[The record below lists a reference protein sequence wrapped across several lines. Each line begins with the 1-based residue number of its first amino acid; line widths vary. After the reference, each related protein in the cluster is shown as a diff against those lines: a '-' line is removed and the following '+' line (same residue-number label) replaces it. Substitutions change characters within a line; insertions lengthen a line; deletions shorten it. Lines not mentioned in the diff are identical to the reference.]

1 MQALVFQLFAFL
13 DFNRCWPARFLHK
26 YRTIGWTICLAH
38 SLLAVDT
45 AYSSFSDGRR
55 TCYYHVMVH
64 SQFFFFLLHISNYCK
79 HTRIYASP
87 SPNCFLFLD
96 WCCSGL
102 HQAYSKQLMH
112 FQISFIHYV
121 SQRKSDMVCVFR
133 LLHRFSF
140 EHSDNIWVVIK
151 LVIGRFVYV
160 DLFRSSFLRW
170 WRIGFWGWKSM
181 RIYRNVCWFYT
192 ISTWAL

>member
-1 MQALVFQLFAFL
+1 MNDLFGTFFA
-13 DFNRCWPARFLHK
+13 C
-26 YRTIGWTICLAH
+26 GWHCIFVIFRWKKNM
-38 SLLAVDT
+38 LLPCYGT
-45 AYSSFSDGRR
+45 FS
-55 TCYYHVMVH
+55 V
-64 SQFFFFLLHISNYCK
+64 FFFFLLRISNYWK

-112 FQISFIHYV
+112 FHISFIHYV

-133 LLHRFSF
+133 LLHRFPF

-170 WRIGFWGWKSM
+170 WRIGIWGWKSM